1 MKICG
6 ACCRELSKEQFSKK
20 QWQLKQYQRRC
31 KECIAVGKELQL
43 EPPPPSKNNESTEQ
57 EQADDGEEN
66 APSCW
71 ICLEKGEADD
81 PLR

>member
-6 ACCRELSKEQFSKK
+6 ACCRELSKEQFSNK

-31 KECIAVGKELQL
+31 KVCITEGKELQL
-43 EPPPPSKNNESTEQ
+43 EPPPPSKNKEET
-57 EQADDGEEN
+57 DDDEDN

-71 ICLEKGEADD
+71 ICLEKGEAED

>member
-6 ACCRELSKEQFSKK
+6 ACCQELSKEQFSKK

-31 KECIAVGKELQL
+31 KQCIAVGKELQL
-43 EPPPPSKNNESTEQ
+43 EPPPPSKNKEET
-57 EQADDGEEN
+57 DDDEDN

-71 ICLEKGEADD
+71 ICLEKGEAED

>member
-6 ACCRELSKEQFSKK
+6 ACCQELSKEQFSKK

-31 KECIAVGKELQL
+31 KQCIAVGKELQL
-43 EPPPPSKNNESTEQ
+43 EPPPPSKNNEQYDS
-57 EQADDGEEN
+57 EEN

-71 ICLEKGEADD
+71 ICLEKGEAED

>member
-6 ACCRELSKEQFSKK
+6 ACCRELSKEQFSNK

-31 KECIAVGKELQL
+31 KVCITEGKELQL
-43 EPPPPSKNNESTEQ
+43 EPPPPSKNNASTEQ
-57 EQADDGEEN
+57 TDDGEEN

-71 ICLEKGEADD
+71 ICLEKGEAGD